1 MFFDRSQQN
10 EVFVVDDLSYT
21 IPAKSGSSVAYIFVF
36 DQSEL
41 EMSSDGNV
49 VWPIVTKWGILE
61 ENLSYSISAK

>member
-1 MFFDRSQQN
+1 VATLFHWSEQN

-41 EMSSDGNV
+41 E
-49 VWPIVTKWGILE
+49 PLEAIFRLIKYKILP
-61 ENLSYSISAK
+61 

>member
-1 MFFDRSQQN
+1 MTPMFFDRSQQN

-41 EMSSDGNV
+41 EMSSDDR
-49 VWPIVTKWGILE
+49 
-61 ENLSYSISAK
+61 S